1 MCTSKILHKPRS
13 SRGFSLLTPYWFG
26 LLLVSAAL
34 ALPAPQQGLKTTGL
48 VVLGQSFPDVS
59 LEMRHLPEVSPPAGF
74 ALLRLA
80 FHNLPATEEGRAFTL
95 LGGGPEQ
102 TGLHGPNATGFE
114 GLGYHFAM
122 LPEQASE
129 SPNPLRSEAYKADF
143 TRTVENGTLVF
154 EIYYR
159 PTDINVWGER
169 YFPGTELAL
178 TMMRAGTT
186 ERVLHAEN
194 NRYNWAIAGIG
205 EGNAAEIVV
214 GF

>member
-1 MCTSKILHKPRS
+1 MPHLTMLILCALVFLMS
-13 SRGFSLLTPYWFG
+13 VTVSLR
-26 LLLVSAAL
+26 A
-34 ALPAPQQGLKTTGL
+34 QQNSVPETTGL
-48 VVLGQSFPDVS
+48 VFLGESFPDDV
-59 LEMRHLPEVSPPAGF
+59 LLMRAIPRSQPDTTAFRAGEEF
-74 ALLRLA
+74 AFLRLK
-80 FHNLPATEEGRAFTL
+80 FYNLPTAEEGRAFTL
-95 LGGGPEQ
+95 LGGGPGQ
-102 TGLHGPNATGFE
+102 TGLHGPNATGFQ
-114 GLGYHFAM
+114 GLGYHFAI

-129 SPNPLRSEAYKADF
+129 SPNPLRDEAYKTDF
-143 TRTVENGTLVF
+143 TRIVENGTLVF

-159 PTDINVWGER
+159 PTEINAWGER

-194 NRYNWAIAGIG
+194 NMYNWAIAGIG